1 MCQSQPGYSSRRDFI
16 KLAALGAGAVMLGSF
31 LPRTALASGQADALL
46 LSCMDY
52 RLVDDTERFMAGKGL
67 KDKYDHVILAGAS
80 LGALTGKF
88 PAWNTAFW
96 EHLGVAIKLHQV
108 HKVVLLDHRDC
119 GAYKV
124 VKGEDFGKMPEKET
138 EVHAETLMALRNSI
152 TKQHPALEVE
162 CYLMALDGS
171 VEHIIPA

>member
-1 MCQSQPGYSSRRDFI
+1 MCMQHSQAASRREFI
-16 KLAALGAGAVMLGSF
+16 KLATLGVGAVLLGSF
-31 LPRTALASGQADALL
+31 LPRTALAGQADALL

-52 RLVDDTERFMAGKGL
+52 RLVDDTERFMARKGL

-88 PAWNTAFW
+88 PAWNKAFW
-96 EHLGVAIKLHQV
+96 EHLGVAIQLHSV

-124 VKGEDFGKMPEKET
+124 VKGEDFGKTPDKET
-138 EVHAETLMALRNSI
+138 EVHAETMMALR
-152 TKQHPALEVE
+152 
-162 CYLMALDGS
+162 
-171 VEHIIPA
+171 